1 MPDTNA
7 FLTTIPVR
15 WSDFDQY
22 GHVNNLAY
30 LEYAQEARVAFA
42 RASVDGGTGNPGTV
56 VRHMEV
62 DYLRALL
69 PDTREVLV
77 ETEIIAMG
85 KTSYTIRQAIKDE
98 HGHIAAMLTTVM
110 VLFDLEKARAMELTP
125 TVRKTLGRFASP
137 ELTVGN
143 GGRDDVDDARA
154 ADDAD
159 AGAADA
165 GDDRA

>member
-1 MPDTNA
+1 
-7 FLTTIPVR
+7 
-15 WSDFDQY
+15 
-22 GHVNNLAY
+22 
-30 LEYAQEARVAFA
+30 
-42 RASVDGGTGNPGTV
+42 
-56 VRHMEV
+56 
-62 DYLRALL
+62 
-69 PDTREVLV
+69 
-77 ETEIIAMG
+77 
-85 KTSYTIRQAIKDE
+85 
-98 HGHIAAMLTTVM
+98 MLTTVM